1 VTRMTALRIDLRSDT
16 KTRPSEGMR
25 RAMAA
30 AEVGDE
36 QSGEDPTVTALCER
50 VAALLGKE
58 AAVFLPSG
66 TMCNAIAVAVHCRPG
81 DEIVAADLSHLFNT
95 EAAGSAALAG
105 AQIRPIAGDRG
116 RFTAAAVRSALRAPK
131 RNAPRTSLVAVEQ
144 TVNRGGGA
152 IWARSAL
159 EEIGALARAEGL
171 ALHMDGARLLN
182 AVVAS
187 GVSAAAYA
195 APCDSAWLDL
205 SKGLGCPIGAVLVG
219 SQAFVEESWRWKHR
233 LGGAM
238 RQAGIVAAA
247 GLWALDNNV
256 DRLGRDHANAR
267 LLADRLREVPGL
279 TLDPSE
285 PETNLVFFEIA
296 GIGAAELAAR
306 LRAEG
311 IGIGVESATRL
322 RALTHLDVDA
332 DAVAVAAAAID
343 RIMRDARTP
352 AAAE

>member
-1 VTRMTALRIDLRSDT
+1 MTSIRIDLRSDT
-16 KTRPSEGMR
+16 KTRPREGMR
-25 RAMAA
+25 RAMAT

-36 QSGEDPTVTALCER
+36 QSGEDPTVNALCER

-66 TMCNAIAVAVHCRPG
+66 TMCNAIAVAVHCRAG
-81 DEIVAADLSHLFNT
+81 DEIVAADISHVFNT
-95 EAAGSAALAG
+95 EAAGAAALAG
-105 AQIRPIAGDRG
+105 AQIRPVACYRG
-116 RFTAAAVRSALRAPK
+116 RFTAADVAGAIQGSK
-131 RNAPRTSLVAVEQ
+131 RNAPRTRLVAVEQ

-152 IWARSAL
+152 IWDRAAI

-171 ALHMDGARLLN
+171 AVHMDGARLLN

-195 APCDSAWLDL
+195 APCDSVWLDL
-205 SKGLGCPIGAVLVG
+205 SKGLGCPVGAVLAG
-219 SQAFVEESWRWKHR
+219 SRAFVEEAWRWKHR

-256 DRLGRDHANAR
+256 ARLAQDHDNAK
-267 LLADRLREVPGL
+267 LLADQLRETPGL
-279 TLDPSE
+279 ILDPAE
-285 PETNLVFFEIA
+285 PETNIVFLEVA
-296 GIGAAELAAR
+296 GVAAADLAAR
-306 LRAEG
+306 LRAQG
-311 IGIGVESATRL
+311 IGIGVESAFRL

-332 DAVAVAAAAID
+332 VAVATAAAVIN
-343 RIMRDARTP
+343 RIMRDANTP